1 MHIINLACY
10 GKRPNGGV
18 AQLARASGSYP
29 AGRRFK
35 SHRRYHLA
43 RWSRGQDTALSRRNH
58 GFDSRT
64 GHQQRDVSNDVP
76 NYFGDL
82 AQLVRAFASHARGH
96 GFESPSLHQKNP
108 QPFGCG
114 FSFTYSLH
122 EALEVSSRA
131 GESAAD
137 HQRYDLSSRDIA
149 LPTHKGAP

>member
-1 MHIINLACY
+1 MTNGPVVNIINLACY

-35 SHRRYHLA
+35 SHRRYHSA

-64 GHQQRDVSNDVP
+64 GHQNGTSEMTSQTF
-76 NYFGDL
+76 FGDL

-96 GFESPSLHQKNP
+96 GFESPSLHHKRLQSKD
-108 QPFGCG
+108 CG
-114 FSFTYSLH
+114 RFFFAVPWLT
-122 EALEVSSRA
+122 
-131 GESAAD
+131 
-137 HQRYDLSSRDIA
+137 
-149 LPTHKGAP
+149 LPSEKCKLLVT

>member
-1 MHIINLACY
+1 MTNGPFVHIINLACY

-96 GFESPSLHQKNP
+96 GFESPSLHHRKDIFRKKDVFFCFDRQFRERILSMMNKMIAV
-108 QPFGCG
+108 
-114 FSFTYSLH
+114 SL
-122 EALEVSSRA
+122 L
-131 GESAAD
+131 
-137 HQRYDLSSRDIA
+137 IA
-149 LPTHKGAP
+149 